1 MPIASTLPSPARAR
15 PIARFAGIALALA
28 AVLPAAAPFA
38 PVASA
43 QGAPPSD
50 PPVSDC
56 RIAAR
61 STALEPSILGGESS
75 TIEVAVTADCPHA
88 QRPAHLV
95 LLLDASELGRREGWR
110 NVTRDMVA
118 TAHAVVDAIDFAQDP
133 PPKVGVIQFGAR
145 ATVLAPLTSDP
156 EALHDGIDA
165 FFDDYGLNLERGIYE
180 ALAQLTRAAP
190 KAPESPA
197 RESIL
202 LFTDLRGYERC
213 PAALEAMQVARGTGA
228 ILGQAC
234 LSNQCNTSCQTDM
247 VTRSTFATQ
256 LGRGSGTADTVA
268 LAADLLA
275 YNGLTGLSFQAVLPE
290 GATYVDGSGQPAP
303 TFADAGRVTWTLRR
317 VPLGAHAVRFRVKPS
332 RAGLQDATRSLWVR
346 WVDVQ
351 DGRGEVPVAPARLRM
366 FGPLP

>member
-1 MPIASTLPSPARAR
+1 MPHARA
-15 PIARFAGIALALA
+15 ARSPHRLLAPLLAIGIVAGGEAD
-28 AVLPAAAPFA
+28 AAPLRE
-38 PVASA
+38 
-43 QGAPPSD
+43 PPQD

-56 RIAAR
+56 RVEAR

-75 TIEVAVTADCPHA
+75 TIEVAVTADCAHA

-118 TAHAVVDAIDFAQDP
+118 TAHAIVDAIDFDQDP

-145 ATVLAPLTSDP
+145 ATVLAPLSSDP
-156 EALHDGIDA
+156 AALHAGIDD

-180 ALAQLTRAAP
+180 ALNLLTRG
-190 KAPESPA
+190 APEPPAHPA
-197 RESIL
+197 RESLL
-202 LFTDLRGYERC
+202 LFTDLRGWERC
-213 PAALEAMQVARGTGA
+213 PSAIEAMQAARRTGA

-234 LSNQCNTSCQTDM
+234 LSGQCDTTCQTEM

-256 LGRGSGTADTVA
+256 LGRGTGTADTIA
-268 LAADLLA
+268 LASDLLA

-290 GATYVDGSGQPAP
+290 GVAYIQGSGQPAP
-303 TFADAGRVTWTLRR
+303 TLAVESRVTWTWRR

-366 FGPLP
+366 FGPPP